1 MVPLN
6 EDDTPSACPLA
17 EGSTLTA
24 PDSERVRN
32 FLEAKGIQ
40 QSDLVYW
47 WQMGW
52 RKAWKDEAIRK
63 GIICSVICPLA
74 LCSPL
79 CVVRSAL
86 AGVKHIKPYDDT
98 TSTCMILIAHVLH
111 IPCTVV

>member
-1 MVPLN
+1 MATGAALSACIQWCHSSPMVPLN
-6 EDDTPSACPLA
+6 EDGVPLDTPSACPLA

-79 CVVRSAL
+79 CVVSSAL
-86 AGVKHIKPYDDT
+86 AGVKHI
-98 TSTCMILIAHVLH
+98 
-111 IPCTVV
+111 

>member
-52 RKAWKDEAIRK
+52 RKAWKASQSGNFSLNWDAMPFRAI
-63 GIICSVICPLA
+63 
-74 LCSPL
+74 
-79 CVVRSAL
+79 
-86 AGVKHIKPYDDT
+86 
-98 TSTCMILIAHVLH
+98 
-111 IPCTVV
+111 